1 MLGCSNIYAS
11 TSLRIDYF
19 WNDENERRKLA
30 FVFSGRGNRI
40 LGGNSFGGDFLLLEG
55 YDVIAFKSSADDWFQ
70 ETPFDIFA
78 RIDALCVEKGYES
91 RVSMGNSMG
100 AYAAIA
106 FSKLLKLDIVV
117 AYSPQYSVAPSF
129 DARFRADPA
138 IGWRYVIAA
147 DSLARSCKFVIVY
160 DDRDPDRLHA
170 QALKA
175 IMPPQ
180 NFEEL
185 ILPYCGHGATL
196 YLHEIGRLKETTLR
210 LLRGERPSVRE
221 LRRERRR
228 SSQYLIVLTTHLT
241 HRRKFRALAGVAQI
255 SNHRLREHIHAAI
268 RLEAVAGQHRLLVE
282 RLTRPGPLTAFA
294 LASGFYPVA
303 KLFERL
309 EIARLKRLGFDETF
323 YVRKNTDVLQFRGG
337 PLLHFVRHG
346 RSEGRLIQ
354 FRG

>member
-1 MLGCSNIYAS
+1 MLGCSTLYAS
-11 TSLRIDYF
+11 NSLHIDYF

-40 LGGNSFGGDFLLLEG
+40 LGGNSFGGDFLLLNG

-78 RIDALCVEKGYES
+78 TIDALCARNGYKS
-91 RVSMGNSMG
+91 RVSMGSSMG

-106 FSKLLKLDIVV
+106 FSKLLKLDVV
-117 AYSPQYSVAPSF
+117 IAYSPQYSVAPSF
-129 DARFRADPA
+129 DPRFRADPA
-138 IGWRYVIAA
+138 IGWRYVITAEA
-147 DSLARSCKFVIVY
+147 VGGSCKFVVAY
-160 DDRDPDRLHA
+160 DNRDPDRLHA
-170 QALKA
+170 RELKA
-175 IMPPQ
+175 IIPPH

-210 LLRGERPSVRE
+210 LLRGDRPSVQE

-228 SSQYLIVLTTHLT
+228 SSQYLTVVTTHLAR
-241 HRRKFRALAGVAQI
+241 RRKFRALAGVAQI
-255 SNHRLREHIHAAI
+255 SNHRLRDHIYDVM
-268 RLEAVAGQHRLLVE
+268 RLEAIAEQHRLLVE

-294 LASGFYPVA
+294 LASRVYPLV

-323 YVRKNTDVLQFRGG
+323 YLRKNTDVLQFRGSRCCIS
-337 PLLHFVRHG
+337 FVTAGVRDG
-346 RSEGRLIQ
+346 
-354 FRG
+354 